1 MSNPSIPNQVKRAST
16 KKVPFVVRIPGAK
29 KVAVTGD
36 FSRWTKDGICL
47 KNGSTDKWE
56 TVLDLAPGRY
66 EYRLI
71 VDGDWRTD
79 PDAKARIPNSF
90 GTENCVLTIT

>member
-1 MSNPSIPNQVKRAST
+1 MSNPAGSDQVKRAST
-16 KKVPFVVRIPGAK
+16 KKTPFAVRLPGAK
-29 KVAVTGD
+29 KVAVTGE
-36 FSRWTKDGICL
+36 FSRWAKEGIAL
-47 KNGSTDKWE
+47 RNGSADKWE

-71 VDGDWRTD
+71 VDGDWRDD
-79 PDAKARIPNSF
+79 PGAKARVPNSF